1 MRIRPQALNVKAST
15 APATH
20 RAPPGTFG
28 NGATSKRPGRAVLTA
43 LVALLAPLTLA
54 GPSAASSGDVD
65 ESRLVPSLNE
75 SFAPWT
81 CKLKVTGP
89 VCDGERHIVTGW
101 GPVNELDCGVP
112 LFNNRT
118 EHRYGTRF
126 YDHNYLNYDRKVR
139 TNDADEFSSSPNGP
153 AAVTIRTNVRFTEP
167 FDVPGDAA
175 TRDIIT
181 DGVIWDVQGA
191 NGRPVFLVVGTLVEP
206 YDGPATF
213 SGHAT
218 KEGVTTRYEEA
229 PLEDVL
235 DEEWFWSQICAEVR
249 AQG

>member
-1 MRIRPQALNVKAST
+1 MRIRPQALIMKAS
-15 APATH
+15 AAMATH
-20 RAPPGTFG
+20 RASAAALG
-28 NGATSKRPGRAVLTA
+28 NGVTRKKPGRAA
-43 LVALLAPLTLA
+43 LVALAAVLAPLALA
-54 GPSAASSGDVD
+54 GPTAASSGEVD
-65 ESRLVPSLNE
+65 ESRLVPTLNE

-101 GPVNELDCGVP
+101 GPVDELDCGVP

-126 YDHNYLNYDRKVR
+126 YNHDYLNYDRKVR
-139 TNDADEFSSSPNGP
+139 TNDADEFSSSPSGP
-153 AAVTIRTNVRFTEP
+153 AAVTIATNVRFSEP
-167 FDVPGDAA
+167 FDVPGDAD

-191 NGRPVFLVVGTLVEP
+191 NGSPILLVIGTLVEP
-206 YDGPATF
+206 HDGPATF

-218 KEGVTTRYEEA
+218 REGVTTRYVDA
-229 PLEDVL
+229 PLDDVL
-235 DEEWFWSQICAEVR
+235 DEEWFWAQICAEVR